1 MRQHG
6 CGLRFGVV
14 QQDNSLSGPVEP
26 IDQHL
31 QFLLRR
37 HGFPITRPQIGT
49 EHGDA
54 ARLQQLKRGRCG
66 FETGKPEE
74 WRGRCAARD
83 TVERHL
89 NRGNTVVDFL
99 CCLVWRDPHQ
109 AAVQPGMM
117 PDGVALGRDP
127 SHQAWMLGSRL
138 ADQEERRAHAFM
150 GQRRQHP
157 LRGRRPRAVIECQY
171 HLVIPER
178 QRLRKALKPN
188 PRGGGGIDA
197 KNPRGTERSLAWTVR
212 RLRRHRPCDQG
223 NKGSSRPLHELP
235 GADFDFSALNEVDDS
250 VRDEILEELEPE
262 TVAEGVR
269 ELESDD
275 AVKLLAGLDEEDQE
289 EILEKLPP
297 LERDALERSLLY
309 PENSAGRRMQTEF
322 IAVPPDWTV
331 GQAIDYMRDTPEL
344 PDRFYEIYAV
354 DSAQHWQGAISL
366 DALLRA
372 HRPVPLADLIDE
384 DRRRVSVMDD
394 QGEVAR
400 LFGKYNLVAA
410 PVVDTTNRLVGVI
423 TIDDVVDVI
432 EEEADEDLKALGGV
446 TSDEELSDN
455 VWTIAKGRFNWLL
468 VNLATAFLA
477 SSVLGLF
484 EGQLEKMVALAVLAP
499 IVASQ
504 GGNAATQT
512 MTVAVRAL
520 ATRELGSNNAFR
532 VVMREGLVGLVNGLA
547 FAVITGIAAVA
558 WFKIPALGVVI
569 GLVMV
574 CNLVAGA
581 LGGILIPMVL
591 ERVRA
596 DPAVA
601 SGTFVTTITDVVGFF
616 SFLGIATLWF
626 GLK

>member
-1 MRQHG
+1 MAEDSEIAQPADVSLLDRFPMRGEDGEIRHEFVDEIA
-6 CGLRFGVV
+6 RAIRIT
-14 QQDNSLSGPVEP
+14 DTP
-26 IDQHL
+26 IL
-31 QFLLRR
+31 
-37 HGFPITRPQIGT
+37 
-49 EHGDA
+49 
-54 ARLQQLKRGRCG
+54 
-66 FETGKPEE
+66 
-74 WRGRCAARD
+74 
-83 TVERHL
+83 
-89 NRGNTVVDFL
+89 
-99 CCLVWRDPHQ
+99 
-109 AAVQPGMM
+109 
-117 PDGVALGRDP
+117 
-127 SHQAWMLGSRL
+127 
-138 ADQEERRAHAFM
+138 
-150 GQRRQHP
+150 
-157 LRGRRPRAVIECQY
+157 RAVVAE
-171 HLVIPER
+171 
-178 QRLRKALKPN
+178 
-188 PRGGGGIDA
+188 
-197 KNPRGTERSLAWTVR
+197 
-212 RLRRHRPCDQG
+212 
-223 NKGSSRPLHELP
+223 LHEADLGDLIAALEP
-235 GADFDFSALNEVDDS
+235 DDRVSLVELTGADFDFSALNEVDDS
-250 VRDEILEELEPE
+250 VREEILEELEPE

-275 AVKLLAGLDEEDQE
+275 AVELLEGLDEEDQE
-289 EILEKLPP
+289 EILEKLSPS
-297 LERDALERSLLY
+297 ERDALERRLEY

-331 GQAIDYMRDTPEL
+331 GQAIDYMRDTPDL

-354 DSAQHWQGAISL
+354 DGAQHWQGAVSL
-366 DALLRA
+366 DALLRSR
-372 HRPVPLADLIDE
+372 RPVPLADLIDE

-394 QGEVAR
+394 QEEVAR

-410 PVVDTTNRLVGVI
+410 PVVDTADRLVGVI

-455 VWTIAKGRFNWLL
+455 VWTIARGRFNWLL

-520 ATRELGSNNAFR
+520 ATRELGSSNAFR

-558 WFKIPALGVVI
+558 WFRIPALGVVI
-569 GLVMV
+569 GLAML

>member
-1 MRQHG
+1 MADDIDAAQPAVSVLDRLPMRDEDGEIRHQ
-6 CGLRFGVV
+6 F
-14 QQDNSLSGPVEP
+14 VEEIARAIQAADTP
-26 IDQHL
+26 
-31 QFLLRR
+31 LLR
-37 HGFPITRPQIGT
+37 
-49 EHGDA
+49 A
-54 ARLQQLKRGRCG
+54 
-66 FETGKPEE
+66 
-74 WRGRCAARD
+74 
-83 TVERHL
+83 
-89 NRGNTVVDFL
+89 VV
-99 CCLVWRDPHQ
+99 
-109 AAVQPGMM
+109 A
-117 PDGVALGRDP
+117 
-127 SHQAWMLGSRL
+127 
-138 ADQEERRAHAFM
+138 E
-150 GQRRQHP
+150 
-157 LRGRRPRAVIECQY
+157 
-171 HLVIPER
+171 
-178 QRLRKALKPN
+178 
-188 PRGGGGIDA
+188 
-197 KNPRGTERSLAWTVR
+197 
-212 RLRRHRPCDQG
+212 
-223 NKGSSRPLHELP
+223 LHEADLGDLIAALEP
-235 GADFDFSALNEVDDS
+235 DDRVSLVELTGTDFDFSALNEVDYS
-250 VRDEILEELEPE
+250 VREEILEELEPE

-275 AVKLLAGLDEEDQE
+275 AVELLEGLDEQDQE
-289 EILEKLPP
+289 EILDKLPP
-297 LERDALERSLLY
+297 SERDALERSLEY

-322 IAVPPDWTV
+322 VAVPPGWTV
-331 GQAIDYMRDTPEL
+331 GQATDYLSDTPNL

-354 DSAQHWQGAISL
+354 DKSRHWQGAVSL
-366 DALLRA
+366 DALLRSN
-372 HRPVPLADLIDE
+372 RSVPLADLIDE
-384 DRRRVSVMDD
+384 DRRRVSVMED

-410 PVVDTTNRLVGVI
+410 PVVDTGNRLVGVI

-446 TSDEELSDN
+446 TSDEELSDS

-484 EGQLEKMVALAVLAP
+484 AGQLEKMVALAVLAP

-520 ATRELGSNNAFR
+520 ATRELGANNAFR

-547 FAVITGIAAVA
+547 FAVITGIAAML

-569 GLVMV
+569 GLAII

-601 SGTFVTTITDVVGFF
+601 SGTFVTTVTDVVGFF

>member
-1 MRQHG
+1 MAGDIDVAHPAGPKVLAPLPMRDENGEIRHE
-6 CGLRFGVV
+6 FVADIAHAIHA
-14 QQDNSLSGPVEP
+14 DNTP
-26 IDQHL
+26 
-31 QFLLRR
+31 LLRA
-37 HGFPITRPQIGT
+37 I
-49 EHGDA
+49 
-54 ARLQQLKRGRCG
+54 
-66 FETGKPEE
+66 
-74 WRGRCAARD
+74 
-83 TVERHL
+83 
-89 NRGNTVVDFL
+89 
-99 CCLVWRDPHQ
+99 
-109 AAVQPGMM
+109 
-117 PDGVALGRDP
+117 VA
-127 SHQAWMLGSRL
+127 
-138 ADQEERRAHAFM
+138 E
-150 GQRRQHP
+150 
-157 LRGRRPRAVIECQY
+157 
-171 HLVIPER
+171 
-178 QRLRKALKPN
+178 
-188 PRGGGGIDA
+188 
-197 KNPRGTERSLAWTVR
+197 
-212 RLRRHRPCDQG
+212 
-223 NKGSSRPLHELP
+223 LHEADL
-235 GADFDFSALNEVDDS
+235 GDLIAALDADDRVRLVELTGTDFDFSALNEVDDA
-250 VRDEILEELEPE
+250 VREEILEELEPE

-275 AVKLLAGLDEEDQE
+275 AVELLEGLDEKDQD

-297 LERDALERSLLY
+297 SERDALERSLEY

-322 IAVPPDWTV
+322 VAVPPDWSA
-331 GQAIDYMRDTPEL
+331 GQAIDYLRETPDL
-344 PDRFYEIYAV
+344 PNRFYEIYPV
-354 DSAQHWQGAISL
+354 NGAQHWQGAVSL

-372 HRPVPLADLIDE
+372 GRQVPLADLIDE
-384 DRRRVSVMDD
+384 DRRRVSVLDD
-394 QGEVAR
+394 QAEVAR

-410 PVVDTTNRLVGVI
+410 PVVDTANRLVGVI

-432 EEEADEDLKALGGV
+432 EEEADEDLRALGGV

-455 VWTIAKGRFNWLL
+455 VWTIARGRFNWLL

-484 EGQLEKMVALAVLAP
+484 EGQLEQMVALAVLAP

-558 WFKIPALGVVI
+558 WFRIPALGVVI
-569 GLVMV
+569 GLAML
-574 CNLVAGA
+574 CNLIAGA

-591 ERVRA
+591 ERARA

-601 SGTFVTTITDVVGFF
+601 SGTFVTTVTDVVGFF

>member
-1 MRQHG
+1 MAEDVDVAQPADASVLDRFPMRDEDGEIRHQ
-6 CGLRFGVV
+6 FV
-14 QQDNSLSGPVEP
+14 QQVSRAIHAAETP
-26 IDQHL
+26 
-31 QFLLRR
+31 FL
-37 HGFPITRPQIGT
+37 
-49 EHGDA
+49 
-54 ARLQQLKRGRCG
+54 
-66 FETGKPEE
+66 
-74 WRGRCAARD
+74 
-83 TVERHL
+83 
-89 NRGNTVVDFL
+89 
-99 CCLVWRDPHQ
+99 
-109 AAVQPGMM
+109 
-117 PDGVALGRDP
+117 
-127 SHQAWMLGSRL
+127 
-138 ADQEERRAHAFM
+138 
-150 GQRRQHP
+150 
-157 LRGRRPRAVIECQY
+157 RAVVAE
-171 HLVIPER
+171 
-178 QRLRKALKPN
+178 
-188 PRGGGGIDA
+188 
-197 KNPRGTERSLAWTVR
+197 
-212 RLRRHRPCDQG
+212 
-223 NKGSSRPLHELP
+223 LHEADLGDLIAALEP
-235 GADFDFSALNEVDDS
+235 NDRVSLVELTGTDFDFSALNEVDDT
-250 VRDEILEELEPE
+250 VREEILEELEPA

-275 AVKLLAGLDEEDQE
+275 AVELLEGLDEADKD
-289 EILEKLPP
+289 EILEKLPAS
-297 LERDALERSLLY
+297 ERDVLERSLEC

-322 IAVPPDWTV
+322 ITVPPDWTA
-331 GQAIDYMRDTPEL
+331 GQAIDYMHDTPDL

-354 DSAQHWQGAISL
+354 DRAQHWQGAVPL

-372 HRPVPLADLIDE
+372 RRSVPLADLIDE
-384 DRRRVSVMDD
+384 DRRRVSVLDD
-394 QGEVAR
+394 QEEVAR

-410 PVVDTTNRLVGVI
+410 PVVDTENRLVGVI

-432 EEEADEDLKALGGV
+432 EEKADEDLKALGGV
-446 TSDEELSDN
+446 TSREELSDS
-455 VWTIAKGRFNWLL
+455 VWTIARGRFNWLL

-547 FAVITGIAAVA
+547 FAIITGVAAVA
-558 WFKIPALGVVI
+558 WFRIPALGVVI
-569 GLVMV
+569 GLAII